1 MSDLYA
7 FQTQNT
13 EAFTSILKL
22 IIIFHTPNQPRS

>member
-7 FQTQNT
+7 FQTQNI

-22 IIIFHTPNQPRS
+22 IFFHTPDQPRS